1 MTLSGKDKTNLLIAL
16 LENKAKRVLDFLPS
30 DVSHKVTSLVG
41 NTPELN
47 QKELN
52 LFIQDVLH
60 KLETVEKEPIQEEAL
75 NDDPDTSSILEPEN
89 DVMTSE
95 KEAVV
100 SDEIK
105 ETSEAEVVDLSE
117 AADLSPW
124 DPSWRSPTEIARFLS
139 REKPQI
145 IAFFLSKLEDAQ
157 AEEIIQHFSK
167 ELKRKLGKVSIDF
180 IPLSETVFKKLYEKI
195 CVMPVEEEVPV

>member
-105 ETSEAEVVDLSE
+105 ETSEA
-117 AADLSPW
+117 ADLSPW